1 MGRSTHLAAAAS
13 APLCVRRLHQAIY
26 VHVDFGRLPKQP
38 SHNQR
43 GRRERYQHPQH
54 EQSHLFSPEA
64 GRGGSASCVS
74 K

>member
-1 MGRSTHLAAAAS
+1 
-13 APLCVRRLHQAIY
+13 
-26 VHVDFGRLPKQP
+26 LPKQP